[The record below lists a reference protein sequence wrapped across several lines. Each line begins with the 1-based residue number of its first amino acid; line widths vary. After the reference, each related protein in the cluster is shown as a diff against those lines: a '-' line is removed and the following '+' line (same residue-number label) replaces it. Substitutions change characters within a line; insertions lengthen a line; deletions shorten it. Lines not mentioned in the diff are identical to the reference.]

1 MTTLS
6 RWFKAKCV
14 LEWKEGTSIEAEGQ
28 FGKPELKVSFLN
40 PIPAKR
46 CLLTNYNQVRSSCLY
61 GFKVPAPLWRQAS
74 EL

>member
-46 CLLTNYNQVRSSCLY
+46 C
-61 GFKVPAPLWRQAS
+61 
-74 EL
+74 